1 MAASFGFRQR
11 PKPRRKPRSEQLFL
25 GPKVT
30 RNLSDRFGG
39 THDTVT
45 VFAYQGIGGLRYMIL
60 PSVALD
66 IDYRYFATSGTT
78 FTSTNP
84 DQIRSDYPTHNVIGS
99 VTWLFGVP

>member
-1 MAASFGFRQR
+1 M
-11 PKPRRKPRSEQLFL
+11 
-25 GPKVT
+25 V
-30 RNLSDRFGG
+30 
-39 THDTVT
+39 
-45 VFAYQGIGGLRYMIL
+45 L